1 MNMSWK
7 RGACALTIAA
17 ILTGCSSAEASKTL
31 QPMSDTDSDSA
42 AQVQEPDGAE
52 ALESG
57 TVSLNVWAEENDF
70 EMLEAMIASFQE
82 YYAGQ
87 ANFEISLTAQPD
99 SGTWYWAISTAPETY
114 SPSPTISLQD

>member
-17 ILTGCSSAEASKTL
+17 ILTGCSSAEASKTV
-31 QPMSDTDSDSA
+31 QPISDTDSDST
-42 AQVQEPDGAE
+42 AQVQEPDNAKSP
-52 ALESG
+52 ESG

-70 EMLEAMIASFQE
+70 EMLETMIASFQE

-99 SGTWYWAISTAPETY
+99 SGTCNMVLGDIHSAGVAA
-114 SPSPTISLQD
+114 